1 MEIRWPSGRKK
12 IDTFLQIPS
21 HTVVIVHITHL
32 PKPVTFDIILMAAR
46 STSFEQRCRWALG
59 LVSLKLKFLPTGVPG
74 CHMVWGGQNIKV
86 TNMVATITRQTY
98 PPILVPQMCASM
110 CFMPSPS
117 GRGSQF
123 RELSDRSPGLPTR
136 LWNPTIINSVDPIP
150 YGIFVLRCMA
160 PHRCFQMLSIPGS
173 MGWSSQG
180 SLPSPLSCRTK
191 DASGDVL
198 HPGCKP
204 PASGGLVKHM
214 AWQPV
219 IGTPIHVDHG
229 ISMIPY
235 FPLLAKCSFEVWFCC
250 VQQIRKYSW
259 YEPIRGKDH
268 IPINYKIRTVI
279 TIAI

>member
-1 MEIRWPSGRKK
+1 MVDWGLIWFQADHSESLKFKMEIRWPSGRKK

-46 STSFEQRCRWALG
+46 STSFEQRCRWALE

-123 RELSDRSPGLPTR
+123 VSF
-136 LWNPTIINSVDPIP
+136 PI
-150 YGIFVLRCMA
+150 GVLGFPQGCE
-160 PHRCFQMLSIPGS
+160 IPQLLTP
-173 MGWSSQG
+173 WIQY
-180 SLPSPLSCRTK
+180 
-191 DASGDVL
+191 
-198 HPGCKP
+198 
-204 PASGGLVKHM
+204 HM
-214 AWQPV
+214 V
-219 IGTPIHVDHG
+219 
-229 ISMIPY
+229 
-235 FPLLAKCSFEVWFCC
+235 FLC
-250 VQQIRKYSW
+250 
-259 YEPIRGKDH
+259 
-268 IPINYKIRTVI
+268 
-279 TIAI
+279 